1 MRLRSAWQLLF
12 CLQMVFI
19 QPGSASQAFSQ
30 APARP
35 ATATGSAQ
43 RQGAPSA
50 AETPEQKTARL
61 MDSVKS
67 NGPALYAFLKQMPKG
82 TDLHNHLTGA
92 AYAESYARF
101 AAESHLCLEVRTMTL
116 MQPPCK
122 DGQVD
127 AAQSLTDPVL
137 YRQMI
142 DAWSMRGW
150 NRMAESGHDHFFD
163 AFYRFGAAVQGHN
176 GEILAEVVSR
186 AADGKVQ
193 YLELMASPDGSKAI
207 AQAAKIQWDDNFGH
221 MREKLLASGMSD
233 LVA

>member
-1 MRLRSAWQLLF
+1 
-12 CLQMVFI
+12 
-19 QPGSASQAFSQ
+19 
-30 APARP
+30 
-35 ATATGSAQ
+35 
-43 RQGAPSA
+43 
-50 AETPEQKTARL
+50 

-92 AYAESYARF
+92 AYAETYARF

-142 DAWSMRGW
+142 DAWSMR
-150 NRMAESGHDHFFD
+150 
-163 AFYRFGAAVQGHN
+163 
-176 GEILAEVVSR
+176 
-186 AADGKVQ
+186 DGT
-193 YLELMASPDGSKAI
+193 A
-207 AQAAKIQWDDNFGH
+207 
-221 MREKLLASGMSD
+221 
-233 LVA
+233 